1 MKHVCRTLDVSERRA
16 CRAIGQPR
24 STQRYEPIEDDE
36 ERRLVRRMLEL
47 VRERPR
53 FGYRQITRLLRRA
66 GWTVNVKRVHRLWKR
81 EGLKVPRKQRKKRS
95 IGGVKRRRNRATHKD
110 HVWAWDFIFDRTTSG
125 RSLKWLSIVDEYTRE
140 CLTLE
145 VGHHFRADD
154 VLDVLRDLFVIR
166 GVPQHIRSDNGPEF
180 IAQAIQRWL
189 KNAQVQTLYIPPG
202 EPWENGSAESFHSR
216 FRDEFLNAEEFDNLA
231 HARVL
236 STSWRLDYNHHRPH
250 SALDGQTPAEFAA
263 MCVGRDSA
271 PESRPKRPPLLRS
284 VPTHTHRPSKP
295 QNHKPT
301 KLS

>member
-1 MKHVCRTLDVSERRA
+1 MCRTFEVSERRA
-16 CRAIGQPR
+16 CRALEQSR
-24 STQRYEPIEDDE
+24 STQRYAPAEDAQ

-47 VRERPR
+47 VRGRPR
-53 FGYRQITRLLRRA
+53 FGYRRITMLLRQE
-66 GWTVNVKRVHRLWKR
+66 GWTVNVKRVHRLWKQ
-81 EGLKVPRKQRKKRS
+81 EGLKVPRKQRKKRA
-95 IGGVKRRRNRATHKD
+95 IGGVKRRLHRATHKD

-145 VGHHFRADD
+145 VGRHFRSDD

-180 IAQAIQRWL
+180 IAQAIKTWL
-189 KNAQVQTLYIPPG
+189 TNSNVKTLYIPPG
-202 EPWENGSAESFHSR
+202 APWENGSAESFHSR
-216 FRDEFLNAEEFDNLA
+216 LRDEFLNAEEFDNLA

-250 SALDGQTPAEFAA
+250 SALEYQTPAEFAA
-263 MCVGRDSA
+263 TCVGRDSA
-271 PESRPKRPPLLRS
+271 PVRRPKRPPHLRS
-284 VPTHTHRPSKP
+284 VTAHTRRPSKP
-295 QNHKPT
+295 LNHKPI